1 MVLRFGTNFLRQ
13 ALRPADPLASLGF
26 TATVRAGV
34 RLPHR
39 QIELEPV
46 HRGINGVG
54 VGVDAALGDAGG
66 DGGGGRGDGVRGG
79 GRGDGAD
86 GHVRAGGSASTLD
99 LVELLNTGELMLL
112 AWGPAIIEF
121 PDVDEWNE
129 RIVLVT
135 VADPDDTDCATNHRS
150 QIADNSTVTAQSPH
164 RYSTSTAHAQHGP
177 PITDYSGPTPV
188 RAGHRHRRLR
198 ARWTEVGDHVAG
210 GFASEGGLAL
220 VRPDRMTAWCS
231 VGNPDAAAQGRLRN
245 VLAGMCT
252 VPDPRPGL
260 P

>member
-121 PDVDEWNE
+121 PDVDEWSE

-150 QIADNSTVTAQSPH
+150 QIADNSTVTAHPQHTHSTDH
-164 RYSTSTAHAQHGP
+164 RSQITVAQP
-177 PITDYSGPTPV
+177 PCV
-188 RAGHRHRRLR
+188 RAT
-198 ARWTEVGDHVAG
+198 ATAG
-210 GFASEGGLAL
+210 
-220 VRPDRMTAWCS
+220 C
-231 VGNPDAAAQGRLRN
+231 
-245 VLAGMCT
+245 
-252 VPDPRPGL
+252 VPDGPKSGTTWPGDSPRKVGSRWSGRIG
-260 P
+260 